1 VRDLERE
8 LLALRERVSASIRPS
23 PGIADRVL
31 RRAAIRRLVTAVTSG
46 LVAVTLGLGSVA
58 AVRAFDPEQ
67 TAPVSPRPDEESS
80 TAPSLDFEPAP
91 GWYVRSSDRSTEA
104 DFGGQAWASN
114 IPFVKDEEPIGAA
127 GAYPGGWPEKTEDAL
142 PPDGILIVAQFVI
155 QTRNRLPPIRE
166 APERALPL
174 TIDQEPS
181 VAYEGRDAGRA
192 MAVVNA
198 TVKGH
203 WINVRVVFGTGKP
216 TAALVREAE
225 EELARLVPPP
235 AADPTEAID
244 DFGIHMTLPSSWRGI
259 LFCCPGAGPSLIAAT
274 VPITDLYVGS
284 SVRRRLGAD
293 DVFLVLSENDASA
306 IHYEPVVLPV
316 GVQAEDDCP
325 TCEIM
330 DNGTSPP
337 RDHSL
342 FYRSFAVAGRQ
353 FDLFVEMGDAT
364 PTDEQ
369 LAEVNDVLA
378 TLEITPSESSSPG
391 DSPVAA
397 PEGPISV
404 ERPAGWIRKDVTLS
418 APRAPRLV
426 AVYGTWDF
434 PTGGDCG
441 PEAALQD
448 LPADGAM
455 VWILEHWNPGYAG
468 DFVPLMSG
476 FGIDLQTPPARW
488 ECAAG
493 APSRMYLLRV
503 GGRLFEVHVALG
515 PGAQSETVRQAEALV
530 KSLEA
535 EPAP

>member
-1 VRDLERE
+1 M
-8 LLALRERVSASIRPS
+8 
-23 PGIADRVL
+23 
-31 RRAAIRRLVTAVTSG
+31 
-46 LVAVTLGLGSVA
+46 
-58 AVRAFDPEQ
+58 
-67 TAPVSPRPDEESS
+67 
-80 TAPSLDFEPAP
+80 PSLDFERAP
-91 GWYVRSSDRSTEA
+91 GWHVRSSDRTRVGE
-104 DFGGQAWASN
+104 FGGQAWASN
-114 IPFVKDEEPIGAA
+114 ISFVKDEEPIGEANV
-127 GAYPGGWPEKTEDAL
+127 YPGGWPEKTEDAL
-142 PPDGILIVAQFVI
+142 PSDGILIVAQYVI
-155 QTRNRLPPIRE
+155 RTRNRLPPIRE
-166 APERALPL
+166 APERTLPL
-174 TIDQEPS
+174 TIEGEPS
-181 VAYEGRDAGRA
+181 VGYEGRDPDRA

-198 TVKGH
+198 TVKGR
-203 WINVRVVFGTGKP
+203 WINVRVVFGTGNP

-225 EELARLVPPP
+225 EELARLVVPP
-235 AADPTEAID
+235 AAAPTEEID
-244 DFGIHMTLPSSWRGI
+244 DFGIRMSLPSSWRGI
-259 LFCCPGAGPSLIAAT
+259 LFCCPGSGPSLIAAT
-274 VPITDLYVGS
+274 VPITDLYDGS
-284 SVRRRLGAD
+284 SARRRLGSD

-316 GVQAEDDCP
+316 GVRAEDYCP

-369 LAEVNDVLA
+369 LAKVNDVLA
-378 TLEITPSESSSPG
+378 TLEVSPSESSSPG
-391 DSPVAA
+391 GSPGVA
-397 PEGPISV
+397 PEEPISV
-404 ERPAGWIRKDVTLS
+404 ERPAGWIRKDVGLS

-468 DFVPLMSG
+468 DFVPLMTG

-488 ECAAG
+488 VCAAG

-503 GGRLFEVHVALG
+503 ASRYFEVHLALG
-515 PGAQSETVRQAEALV
+515 PRAGSETIRQAEGLIE
-530 KSLEA
+530 SLEA

>member
-8 LLALRERVSASIRPS
+8 LLALRERVSGSIRPS
-23 PGIADRVL
+23 AGMTDRVF

-46 LVAVTLGLGSVA
+46 LVAVMLVLGSVTA
-58 AVRAFDPEQ
+58 MGALDPKP
-67 TAPVSPRPDEESS
+67 TAPVAPRRDEESS
-80 TAPSLDFEPAP
+80 TMPSLDFEPAP
-91 GWYVRSSDRSTEA
+91 GWHVRSSGGSTEA

-114 IPFVKDEEPIGAA
+114 IPFVKDEEPIGEASV
-127 GAYPGGWPEKTEDAL
+127 YPGSWPEKTEDAL
-142 PPDGILIVAQFVI
+142 PPDGILIVAQYVI

-166 APERALPL
+166 APERTLPL
-174 TIDQEPS
+174 TIEEEPS

-198 TVKGH
+198 TVKGR

-216 TAALVREAE
+216 TAALVGEAE
-225 EELARLVPPP
+225 EELARLVAPP
-235 AADPTEAID
+235 AAAPTEAID
-244 DFGIHMTLPSSWRGI
+244 DFGIQMSLPSSWRGI

-274 VPITDLYVGS
+274 VPITDLYDGS
-284 SVRRRLGAD
+284 SARRRLGTD

-316 GVQAEDDCP
+316 GVRAEDHCP

-369 LAEVNDVLA
+369 LAKVNDVLA

-397 PEGPISV
+397 PQAPISV
-404 ERPAGWIRKDVTLS
+404 ERPSGWIRKDVALS

-441 PEAALQD
+441 PEAALQV
-448 LPADGAM
+448 LPANGAM

-468 DFVPLMSG
+468 DFVPLMSR

-493 APSRMYLLRV
+493 APSRMYLLRA
-503 GGRLFEVHVALG
+503 GGRLFEVHLALG
-515 PGAQSETVRQAEALV
+515 PGAVTETIRQAESLI